1 MSYSL
6 HNPFLF
12 SAFLDR
18 RTFKN
23 DEPSGN
29 NDDNNDPSPSS
40 TTTTPTFSSL
50 TEASEAGY
58 HGQAV
63 NIAGKG
69 LQKVEFADDNYNKA
83 MADVSASVDNTPSNN
98 TPSNN
103 TPSNNSQPALSTS
116 AQAQVGNVAQDE
128 NGNWYA
134 TVQIEGTNALGRDYS
149 IDPKD
154 NSQGPTFGA
163 NVSENIETL
172 FPDEVEAAGGSSDY
186 TGSITDTFKD
196 TDVDSSGFDAST
208 GTYTYEPV
216 VENKTAAPTV
226 EEVQS
231 FSDTF
236 AKNLAA
242 GADTF
247 EYNGNLYTTELAS
260 KVLPDVAAS
269 VPVDTN
275 LLSSQEQA
283 LVDAYNAV
291 PDSDESYTPDAATMA
306 AVLKSQDKTSAI
318 AEPLSVADQVAQYDG
333 VDADALDEAT
343 TAANNAAAATALG
356 SDDFSYT
363 VLPTGS
369 GGITGSDTGA
379 GRNLDADLGVGG
391 SSATVS
397 AADLAA
403 FQNEVGPIGRSYG
416 DDAIEYGNIA
426 AIPLDGGGNL
436 LVNDSSDIYDKIN
449 ADAAAAVDSRSV
461 FEKAQDALFDDRDAT
476 SRAVSDAA
484 GNLLNASGAV
494 NPYGSALPDDNV
506 VADLSGY
513 ANLSQEDFLSEA
525 GSDVTPVTYNNAF
538 GDEFTSKTGAAL
550 SDIIMEKAASSAT
563 DETVPSGYAG
573 MSQNDFLEA
582 AGSDVQVGK
591 FYDAFGNEYDTNAAA
606 AAADLAA
613 QQAATPET
621 GYGFTDYMGDLYKSV
636 VGGGFETAAGKTSGV
651 ATGIDLLYNSG
662 VFDQLGQGVM
672 VNSSIPGLNAQ
683 VQEKLAENN
692 ALAAANPRSPTAS
705 RDYVADTVASLRA
718 KGGEYA
724 ASVTPEMIKRIENA
738 MPDMRPG
745 KEGLDVLG
753 RPYGTDLTATS
764 LIAAGEAVDT
774 LADIGIVAA
783 GTATGMA
790 PLAIGVV
797 GATSFA
803 EAGGAA
809 ADEVSQM
816 IDQAAQLGQI
826 KNADGSAV
834 SAEQLAEVKRIAQGQ
849 AYAGAGGIAAVS
861 DPLVAA
867 TLGAGKVP
875 QAILKTPFMVQQL
888 AKLGITTGSEFG
900 SGYGEQVAT
909 NIAGQ
914 GAGVDVGTTEG
925 ATGSGLLEATGGVG
939 AGTVSTGVDTA
950 GKLLSRGPD
959 QVIAE
964 QRQAA
969 VLDPSKSPTAGQI
982 ADSSVQSAY
991 DSVITPAPEELL
1003 AITDQTETA
1012 SESRIT
1018 AAEELMRSQIDQTGM
1033 IKPDAIAK
1041 VADQLGLTLFEA
1053 SEAGNRAI
1061 EGKMNDDAD
1070 SLRARAEQSVIDT
1083 GGIPAELNAEIND
1096 LLSENPDVAASIVD
1110 DAFNRPFVSN
1120 TGQSRLQMASDMDAA
1135 PVVDTAAVS
1144 QPTVMDVSP
1153 AQQAINYGALQAQEA
1168 AYTAAKGATG
1178 DDAAA
1183 EAAGEAAY
1191 NNFLRNPSGLPEA
1204 PTEGI
1209 APKVDT
1215 TSVGEASI
1223 AKVPA
1228 SGIETVVAKS
1238 PDDIIAEQRAAAP
1251 VKTFT
1256 TAKGST
1262 YDAFGD
1268 GTTVRDRAER
1278 GDGEVSGVQPRSQQT
1293 VFMTKESANEIGPLF
1308 QNTEIPTELV
1318 IDGDKAKLVHK
1329 EDFGPKKAG
1338 SDASAT
1344 VTLSTEPEVGLQPV
1358 EIMDTSNDNSRNI
1371 HFGNEI
1377 TEVSTVDADQAVTNK
1392 MDADNADTSVVETD
1406 DGVEVEIADDLF
1418 DAASKADQDVVTVNS
1433 DGTATVAVDPN
1444 AVATGT
1450 DLVVTDDKTTD
1461 VAVVDDKTTD
1471 VAVVDD
1477 KTTDVAVVDDKTTDV
1492 AVVDD
1497 KTTDVAVVDD
1507 KTTDVAVD
1515 PTVDLV
1521 TYTDVE
1527 DEPVEVEVDE
1537 PVVTADPV
1545 TVDPDV
1551 PDIFVP
1557 PMTSFNDDGEEEI
1570 ECPEGYTMIETDAG
1584 PMCQKIITARS
1595 SIQRGGR
1602 FIRDQGRGYTGRV
1615 ASLSSGSKGPGQ
1627 KRKTRTTSRTERRRP
1642 TVRT

>member
-1 MSYSL
+1 
-6 HNPFLF
+6 
-12 SAFLDR
+12 
-18 RTFKN
+18 
-23 DEPSGN
+23 
-29 NDDNNDPSPSS
+29 
-40 TTTTPTFSSL
+40 
-50 TEASEAGY
+50 
-58 HGQAV
+58 
-63 NIAGKG
+63 
-69 LQKVEFADDNYNKA
+69 
-83 MADVSASVDNTPSNN
+83 
-98 TPSNN
+98 
-103 TPSNNSQPALSTS
+103 
-116 AQAQVGNVAQDE
+116 
-128 NGNWYA
+128 
-134 TVQIEGTNALGRDYS
+134 
-149 IDPKD
+149 
-154 NSQGPTFGA
+154 
-163 NVSENIETL
+163 
-172 FPDEVEAAGGSSDY
+172 
-186 TGSITDTFKD
+186 
-196 TDVDSSGFDAST
+196 
-208 GTYTYEPV
+208 
-216 VENKTAAPTV
+216 
-226 EEVQS
+226 
-231 FSDTF
+231 
-236 AKNLAA
+236 
-242 GADTF
+242 
-247 EYNGNLYTTELAS
+247 
-260 KVLPDVAAS
+260 
-269 VPVDTN
+269 
-275 LLSSQEQA
+275 LSSEEQA

-318 AEPLSVADQVAQYDG
+318 SDPLSVADQVASYGG
-333 VDADALDEAT
+333 VNLDAQDAAA
-343 TAANNAAAATALG
+343 TAANNASAAAALG
-356 SDDFSYT
+356 DDDFSYT
-363 VLPTGS
+363 ILDKGQ
-369 GGITGSDTGA
+369 GGIGPGS
-379 GRNLDADLGVGG
+379 
-391 SSATVS
+391 
-397 AADLAA
+397 
-403 FQNEVGPIGRSYG
+403 P
-416 DDAIEYGNIA
+416 
-426 AIPLDGGGNL
+426 
-436 LVNDSSDIYDKIN
+436 
-449 ADAAAAVDSRSV
+449 
-461 FEKAQDALFDDRDAT
+461 
-476 SRAVSDAA
+476 
-484 GNLLNASGAV
+484 
-494 NPYGSALPDDNV
+494 LPDDNV
-506 VADLSGY
+506 VADLSGF
-513 ANLSQEDFLSEA
+513 ANYNPQDFLDEA
-525 GSDVTPVTYNNAF
+525 GSDVQL
-538 GDEFTSKTGAAL
+538 ETS
-550 SDIIMEKAASSAT
+550 
-563 DETVPSGYAG
+563 
-573 MSQNDFLEA
+573 
-582 AGSDVQVGK
+582 
-591 FYDAFGNEYDTNAAA
+591 YDAFGNAYPTAEQAAQADVDANNAAVIA
-606 AAADLAA
+606 NNPDFVPQFPGDVPEGLISSSADIGED
-613 QQAATPET
+613 P
-621 GYGFTDYMGDLYKSV
+621 YGFTDYMGDLYKSV
-636 VGGGFETAAGKTSGV
+636 VGGGYETAAGKTSGV
-651 ATGIDLLYNSG
+651 ATGLDLLYNSG
-662 VFDQLGQGVM
+662 VFNQLGQGVM

-724 ASVTPEMIKRIENA
+724 ASVTPEMIERIANA

-745 KEGLDVLG
+745 KEGLDVMG
-753 RPYGTDLTATS
+753 RKYGTDLTATS

-783 GTATGMA
+783 GSATGLT
-790 PLAIGVV
+790 PLALGVV

-809 ADEVSQM
+809 ADDVSQM

-834 SAEQLAEVKRIAQGQ
+834 NAEQLAEIKRVAQGQ
-849 AYAGAGGIAAVS
+849 AYAGAGGIAAFS

-867 TLGAGKVP
+867 TLGTGKIT
-875 QAILKTPFMVQQL
+875 QGILKTPFMVQQL
-888 AKLGITTGSEFG
+888 AKMGITTGSEFG

-969 VLDPSKSPTAGQI
+969 VLDPSKFPTAGQI

-1033 IKPDAIAK
+1033 IRPDELQK
-1041 VADQLGLTLFEA
+1041 VQDAFGLTKAEITTA
-1053 SEAGNRAI
+1053 AENAI
-1061 EGKMNDDAD
+1061 DKKMNEDAN

-1135 PVVDTAAVS
+1135 PVVDTAPVS

-1153 AQQAINYGALQAQEA
+1153 AQQAINYGAMQAQDA
-1168 AYTAAKGATG
+1168 AYNAAKGATG

-1215 TSVGEASI
+1215 TSVGAASI
-1223 AKVPA
+1223 AKAPA
-1228 SGIETVVAKS
+1228 SGIETVVAEQAIDKKMDADNAAANKMYSYGGTGAPQTYDEVVENAKS
-1238 PDDIIAEQRAAAP
+1238 SAKNSQEVEDAYFEVFDANQGNLDLIEINRLAAEKTDPIVDRLVQEEIARDYTVVDNKMNADNAAP

-1293 VFMTKESANEIGPLF
+1293 VFMTKDAANEIGPLF

-1392 MDADNADTSVVETD
+1392 MDADNAAADQTD

-1418 DAASKADQDVVTVNS
+1418 DAASKANQDVVTVNS
-1433 DGTATVAVDPN
+1433 DGTATVEVDPN

-1450 DLVVTDDKTTD
+1450 DLVVVPETTTDVTVAEDKTTD
-1461 VAVVDDKTTD
+1461 VAVVPETTTD
-1471 VAVVDD
+1471 VAVVPET
-1477 KTTDVAVVDDKTTDV
+1477 TTDVAVVPETTTD
-1492 AVVDD
+1492 
-1497 KTTDVAVVDD
+1497 T
-1507 KTTDVAVD
+1507 
-1515 PTVDLV
+1515 TVDV
-1521 TYTDVE
+1521 TPGLNTTVNIPPIE
-1527 DEPVEVEVDE
+1527 EEEEEEEVEVDE
-1537 PVVTADPV
+1537 PVVT
-1545 TVDPDV
+1545 VDPEV
-1551 PDIFVP
+1551 PDIFIP
-1557 PMTSFNDDGEEEI
+1557 PTTSFNDDGEEEI
-1570 ECPEGYTMIETDAG
+1570 ECPEGYTQIETDAG

-1595 SIQRGGR
+1595 SIQRAGR
-1602 FIRDQGRGYTGRV
+1602 FIINEGKGYTGGKAR
-1615 ASLSSGSKGPGQ
+1615 LSSGTKGPGQ